1 MAAAHSEAFLTTVA
15 STLRDVTCDVFRLC
29 GKNVY
34 NYDVEL
40 LGCVSDR
47 VTFRVHSVRGRGI
60 TGRERER
67 TEQEQYYAVILMVCA
82 AVCSGLVDLAPSGSV
97 LVVLRLRVPSVEPT
111 LEAE

>member
-47 VTFRVHSVRGRGI
+47 GTFRVHSVRGI
-60 TGRERER
+60 TGRERENR
-67 TEQEQYYAVILMVCA
+67 AGTVLRSHFDGVCRCVFGA
-82 AVCSGLVDLAPSGSV
+82 GGLSALWQRVGGTAAPGAVCGANAGG
-97 LVVLRLRVPSVEPT
+97 
-111 LEAE
+111 